1 MSGIV
6 RLGKA
11 APAYIDRWKTTCGAC
26 NEHFEITNADLLN
39 GGDQKEPFKA
49 VACPDCKR
57 FVVVSEGYLQT
68 PIPAHDPRPAD
79 RCRQDTRA
87 QLKY

>member
-26 NEHFEITNADLLN
+26 NEHFEFTNADLLN
-39 GGDQKEPFKA
+39 ELRVHRSSFVCALLARLPGVTLASKA
-49 VACPDCKR
+49 
-57 FVVVSEGYLQT
+57 
-68 PIPAHDPRPAD
+68 PIVLR
-79 RCRQDTRA
+79 
-87 QLKY
+87 YSG